1 MNDLALWIGIAG
13 TVCTIVFSC
22 IAYRT
27 GLKKDSRNAGEQAGG
42 IRADIEYIKRRTDDM
57 LLEQRENNR
66 KVGMLTERIAK
77 VEASTS
83 SAHKRI
89 DRLDEIVNVHKER

>member
-1 MNDLALWIGIAG
+1 MNEAAVLIGVLG
-13 TVCTIVFSC
+13 TLSTIVFSAV
-22 IAYRT
+22 AYRT
-27 GLKKDSRNAGEQAGG
+27 GLKKDSRNAGEQTGG
-42 IRADIEYIKRRTDDM
+42 IREDIEYIKRRTDDM

-77 VEASTS
+77 VEASAS